1 VAITA
6 YLYYQD
12 VRSALKWLTKAFG
25 LKRYGPSNTGRDGE
39 IVHAAMQFGD
49 GIVMMGDP
57 GPKYKSSKRTMHRT
71 HCLHVDVDDVDR
83 HCARARRAGAR
94 IIAKPEDTPYGA
106 RRYGAEDLEG
116 HYWYFAQPIK
126 ANRRRRHG

>member
-12 VRSALKWLTKAFG
+12 VRSALKWLSKAFG
-25 LKRYGPSNTGRDGE
+25 FKRSGPSNTRDGK

-49 GIVMMGDP
+49 AMVMMGDP
-57 GPKYKSSKRTMHRT
+57 GPKYRTSKRTMHRT
-71 HCLHVDVDDVDR
+71 HCLHVSVGDVDA
-83 HCARARRAGAR
+83 HYARARRAGAR
-94 IIAKPEDTPYGA
+94 IIAELEDTPFGA

-116 HYWYFAQPIK
+116 HHWYFSQPVGTD
-126 ANRRRRHG
+126 RRRG